1 MSPKR
6 IRTTRLIIL
15 LLFLSALVL
24 SACNL
29 PKRASKATPTAGLA
43 TQAAQTVQAGLASPS
58 ATGGVQA
65 PTLTSAPASPYPTAT
80 QLIFPTISPSPLLQ
94 TPTITASA
102 DTNCR
107 SGPAKAFPRLGY
119 LLVGQQSTV
128 HGRLGDNSWWYIENP
143 SQPGAYCWVWA
154 ESTQVQGDAN
164 SLVVLTPPPTPS
176 PQPGAGLA
184 VYFSNLHDCGGW
196 PTLIFQVDNYSEE
209 RLRSIDLFIY
219 SVSDDEPLF
228 GPDARNFPFFAGP
241 GGCPP
246 GGDYLNAGQT
256 GYFGAD
262 IDWPVPS
269 GDTAVAEIM
278 LCTERDLDGVCA
290 EVKIQFVIP

>member
-1 MSPKR
+1 MRARSLPT
-6 IRTTRLIIL
+6 ICLIIL
-15 LLFLSALVL
+15 PLFLSSLIL
-24 SACNL
+24 SGCNL
-29 PKRASKATPTAGLA
+29 PKRSSSATSTPSLA
-43 TQAAQTVQAGLASPS
+43 TQVAQTVQAGLPSPS
-58 ATGGVQA
+58 ATGEAQP

-80 QLIFPTISPSPLLQ
+80 ELIFPTLSPPPVLQ
-94 TPTITASA
+94 TLTITSSA

-143 SQPGAYCWVWA
+143 SSPGTYCWVWA
-154 ESTQVQGDAN
+154 STTTVQGEVN

-176 PQPGAGLA
+176 PEPGAGIA
-184 VYFSNLHDCGGW
+184 VYFSNLHDCVF
-196 PTLIFQVDNYSEE
+196 PTLVFQVDNFSEE
-209 RLRSIDLFIY
+209 RLRSIKLYIY
-219 SVSDDEPLF
+219 DTDDGEPLF
-228 GPDARNFPFFAGP
+228 GPDMINFPFFTGP

-246 GGDYLNAGQT
+246 GGEYLNAGSS

-269 GDTAVAEIM
+269 GDTAVAEIT
-278 LCTERDLDGVCA
+278 LCTEKNLNGDCA
-290 EVKIQFVIP
+290 EARIQFVIP